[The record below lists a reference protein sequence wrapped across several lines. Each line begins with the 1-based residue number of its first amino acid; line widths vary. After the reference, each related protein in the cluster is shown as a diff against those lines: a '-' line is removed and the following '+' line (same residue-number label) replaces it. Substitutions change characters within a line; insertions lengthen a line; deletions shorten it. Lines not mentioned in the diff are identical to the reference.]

1 MDWNLFWTAFGAIGT
16 TLGAVATTAA
26 VIVALWQTKYSQ
38 KKKLLLNFTDNIQ
51 LYNQKTG
58 EIIKFIG
65 ITISNVGNR
74 KVTIQSWG
82 MHLNEGSILLVPPPE
97 ASGMEKMAY
106 TMLPQ
111 TLDLEESIEVQ
122 WHKGRFLKFL
132 EENKANITKSKPLV
146 FFVIDSTGKE
156 YRVKTKKNASFY
168 FK

>member
-38 KKKLLLNFTDNIQ
+38 KKKLLLDFTDDIQ
-51 LYNQKTG
+51 LYNQNTG
-58 EIIKFIG
+58 ESIKFIG

-82 MHLNEGSILLVPPPE
+82 MHLNEGSIFLVPPPE
-97 ASGMEKMAY
+97 ASGMEKIAY
-106 TMLPQ
+106 TTLPQ
-111 TLDLEESIEVQ
+111 TLDLEESIELQ
-122 WHKGRFLKFL
+122 WQKGRFLKFL

-146 FFVIDSTGKE
+146 FFVKDSTGKV
-156 YRVKTKKNASFY
+156 YHVKSKEKASFY
-168 FK
+168 LK